1 MLPFY
6 FLKTLERRPG
16 LIRGRQNCLVGEYD
30 LMIPELPQ
38 NAVKFIF
45 RQPSEDHHG
54 CGKRGSRVGS
64 CGAICLKAG
73 QSRQGAQRIVLFG
86 RFHLFQTHMEREK
99 SLSDCCFHRTV
110 LQLEDQDDFFHESI
124 LSAVISGG

>member
-54 CGKRGSRVGS
+54 CGKRGSREGS
-64 CGAICLKAG
+64 CGANCLKAG
-73 QSRQGAQRIVLFG
+73 QSRQGAQRLVVFG
-86 RFHLFQTHMEREK
+86 RTWNGRRACPIAVFIELSSNWKIRMISFMRVSFLPLFP
-99 SLSDCCFHRTV
+99 
-110 LQLEDQDDFFHESI
+110 
-124 LSAVISGG
+124 AVS